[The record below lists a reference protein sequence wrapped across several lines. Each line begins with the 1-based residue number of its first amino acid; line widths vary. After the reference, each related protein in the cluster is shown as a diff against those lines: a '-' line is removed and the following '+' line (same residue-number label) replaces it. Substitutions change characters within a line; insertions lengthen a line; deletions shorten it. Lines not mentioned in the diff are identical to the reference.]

1 MIGIMWNNSMNPTNK
16 GNYKDLDELFG
27 TESTE
32 TSSIEFEEVEVE
44 EDQQPKQVTQAT
56 QVPVVVEP
64 EFVSTGDDI
73 EDDYQIARKKLN
85 SLIDKSQQAL
95 DGMLNVAL
103 ASDSPRAYEV
113 VGQLIKTT
121 GDAAKDLLDL
131 QAKKKKLREEDKP
144 KQNIDTQNNI
154 VFTGSTQELLKALKA
169 EKAKVIDHE

>member
-1 MIGIMWNNSMNPTNK
+1 MKTSNNQYDK
-16 GNYKDLDELFG
+16 LDAIFG
-27 TESTE
+27 THMDEVLNQKEQLPTV
-32 TSSIEFEEVEVE
+32 IEE
-44 EDQQPKQVTQAT
+44 PTL
-56 QVPVVVEP
+56 PVI
-64 EFVSTGDDI
+64 VSTGDDV
-73 EDDYQIARKKLN
+73 EDDYLVARKKLN
-85 SLIDKSQQAL
+85 ELIGKSQQAL

-131 QAKKKKLREEDKP
+131 QAKKKRLKEEEPK

-154 VFTGSTQELLKALKA
+154 IFSGSTSDLLKALKA

>member
-1 MIGIMWNNSMNPTNK
+1 MKTSNNQYDK
-16 GNYKDLDELFG
+16 LDAIFG
-27 TESTE
+27 THMDEVLNQKE
-32 TSSIEFEEVEVE
+32 QLPAVIEE
-44 EDQQPKQVTQAT
+44 PTP
-56 QVPVVVEP
+56 PVI
-64 EFVSTGDDI
+64 VSTGDDI
-73 EDDYQIARKKLN
+73 EDDYLVARKKLN
-85 SLIDKSQQAL
+85 ELIGKSQQAL

-131 QAKKKKLREEDKP
+131 QAKKKRLKEEEPK

-154 VFTGSTQELLKALKA
+154 IFSGSTSDLLKALKA

>member
-1 MIGIMWNNSMNPTNK
+1 MKTSNNQYDK
-16 GNYKDLDELFG
+16 LDAIFG
-27 TESTE
+27 THMDEVLNQKEQLPTV
-32 TSSIEFEEVEVE
+32 IEE
-44 EDQQPKQVTQAT
+44 PTL
-56 QVPVVVEP
+56 PVI
-64 EFVSTGDDI
+64 VSTGDDV
-73 EDDYQIARKKLN
+73 EDDYLIARKKLN
-85 SLIDKSQQAL
+85 ELIGKSQQAL

-131 QAKKKKLREEDKP
+131 QAKKKRLKEEEPK

-154 VFTGSTQELLKALKA
+154 IFSGSTSDLLKALKA